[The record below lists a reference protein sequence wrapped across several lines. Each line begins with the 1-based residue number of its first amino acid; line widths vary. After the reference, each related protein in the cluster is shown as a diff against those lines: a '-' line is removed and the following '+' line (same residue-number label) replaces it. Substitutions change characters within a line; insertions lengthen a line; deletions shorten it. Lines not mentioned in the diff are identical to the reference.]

1 MAMVRI
7 CRTRG
12 LAVEDEAREVIMH
25 MREGQPFCSATK
37 MLGCHH
43 VKEKAGPKQ
52 EINEVIFAC

>member
-1 MAMVRI
+1 M
-7 CRTRG
+7 
-12 LAVEDEAREVIMH
+12 EDEAREVIMH

-52 EINEVIFAC
+52 EINEIRFAC